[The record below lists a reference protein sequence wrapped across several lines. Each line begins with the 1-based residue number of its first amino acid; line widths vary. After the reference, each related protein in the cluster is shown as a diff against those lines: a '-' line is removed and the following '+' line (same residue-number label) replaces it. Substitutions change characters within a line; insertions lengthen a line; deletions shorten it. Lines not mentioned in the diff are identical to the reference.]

1 MDLEQRHPVSPPD
14 RPAPALDPSAPTPGH
29 PAPAPKQPDGDS
41 GRVGV
46 GSAPSA
52 SRHRQAPRTA
62 WRTFLREPFRAA
74 TWRRLAYLLLALPV
88 GVLCVPIALVGGPA
102 GRIQRGLAQRLLG
115 VEVAAPR
122 RTGPLAL
129 AHAVISV
136 PLNLTALVVSGYF
149 WTVVVINLAYP
160 LRPDS
165 DPTNAWGGPTM
176 AGAWALHGIAGGV
189 SFLLITPWV
198 MRGFTLLQAR
208 LVKSF
213 LGTDRT
219 GLLGATGVALAVAA
233 LCALL
238 SIPVIHQL

>member
-1 MDLEQRHPVSPPD
+1 MDLDQRHP
-14 RPAPALDPSAPTPGH
+14 APTPD
-29 PAPAPKQPDGDS
+29 APAPGQDRRPARTPG
-41 GRVGV
+41 GL
-46 GSAPSA
+46 AP
-52 SRHRQAPRTA
+52 
-62 WRTFLREPFRAA
+62 WRTVLQEPFRAA
-74 TWRRLAYLLLALPV
+74 TWRRFSYLLLALPL
-88 GVLCVPIALVGGPA
+88 GILCVPIALVGGPA
-102 GRIQRGLAQRLLG
+102 GRIQRGLARRLLG
-115 VEVAAPR
+115 VEVAEPR

-165 DPTNAWGGPTM
+165 DPTSAWGGPTM

-213 LGTDRT
+213 LGADRA
-219 GLLGATGVALAVAA
+219 GLFGATGVALAVAA
-233 LCALL
+233 FCVLL